1 MLRLATRSLIP
12 PPPLAT
18 HLTVQPGAARQSEE
32 LFCAPQR
39 PEAPQF
45 PHKHVSTATS
55 PTRGTRATSKWP
67 QVSPWQLA
75 VKTAAGL
82 GMDRGALRSPQRTAS
97 FTGGGRGNT
106 HLALRGA
113 TARSQAP
120 GTHWHSQVIWLHW
133 HSQCYRLPAAFR
145 PEPAPSRHEAK
156 SQRRYRRTRF
166 PCLRLQYPSRLL
178 HPHQRLRSAGMCCA
192 FT

>member
-82 GMDRGALRSPQRTAS
+82 GMDRGALRSLQRTAR
-97 FTGGGRGNT
+97 FTWGKHAFGITWGG
-106 HLALRGA
+106 H
-113 TARSQAP
+113 
-120 GTHWHSQVIWLHW
+120 GTVSG
-133 HSQCYRLPAAFR
+133 
-145 PEPAPSRHEAK
+145 SRHNVTSTVVVAHCTEEKLCHAVLSGSTGIRSVIACQPPSDP
-156 SQRRYRRTRF
+156 SQLPPAT
-166 PCLRLQYPSRLL
+166 
-178 HPHQRLRSAGMCCA
+178 RLRVRGGTAARVSPV
-192 FT
+192 

>member
-97 FTGGGRGNT
+97 FTGGKHAFGVTGGHGTVSGTRHT
-106 HLALRGA
+106 LAFTGYL
-113 TARSQAP
+113 AP
-120 GTHWHSQVIWLHW
+120 LAFTVLS
-133 HSQCYRLPAAFR
+133 PA
-145 PEPAPSRHEAK
+145 S
-156 SQRRYRRTRF
+156 
-166 PCLRLQYPSRLL
+166 RLQTRASSLPPR
-178 HPHQRLRSAGMCCA
+178 G
-192 FT
+192 